1 MIVYNLVCAKD
12 HSFEGWFANSAA
24 FDAQSADGK
33 LVCPLC
39 NTREVTKAPMA
50 PALSPKVGKQKS
62 APAPEEL
69 RKMRQFM
76 TGLRKYVE
84 DNAENVG
91 EKFADEARKIHY
103 GDTEERPIYG
113 QATLH
118 EAKELIE
125 EGVDVAPLP
134 PDVDETAN

>member
-1 MIVYNLVCAKD
+1 MIVYNLICAKD
-12 HSFEGWFANSAA
+12 HSFEGWFANSTA

-33 LVCPLC
+33 LVCPVC
-39 NTREVTKAPMA
+39 NTRKVTKAPMA
-50 PALSPKVGKQKS
+50 PALSSKVGKQKS
-62 APAPEEL
+62 VPAPEEL

-91 EKFADEARKIHY
+91 EKFPDEARKIHY
-103 GDTEERPIYG
+103 GETEERPIYG
-113 QATLH
+113 QATLQ

>member
-1 MIVYNLVCAKD
+1 MIVYNLNCAKG
-12 HSFEGWFANSAA
+12 HEFEGWFASSSA
-24 FDAQSADGK
+24 FDEQAKDGK
-33 LVCPLC
+33 LVCPVC
-39 NTREVTKAPMA
+39 NTRKVSKAMMA
-50 PALSPKVGKQKS
+50 PALSSAVGKHKS

-84 DNAENVG
+84 ENAENVG
-91 EKFADEARKIHY
+91 KQFPEEARKIHY
-103 GDTEERPIYG
+103 GETEERPLYG
-113 QATLH
+113 EATLD

-134 PDVDETAN
+134 PDLDEAAN